1 MKGHF
6 SALEGEDDRGITATR
21 ALACE
26 LVAWRFVTNL
36 SERDA
41 IDHLCTDLVQNARTD
56 RDESQLE
63 STEESP
69 LLSNDGF
76 QSDDLQNDGAL
87 EPGIGTVSPTDYQHL
102 TALEIAA
109 VCEAK
114 KFMSQRAVQ
123 SIIDGLWKGD
133 IMLWQTMNPDT
144 VKRATLYRS
153 EKCDPFTRLRV
164 PLYLKTFE
172 VMFFAAFLAFYYVV
186 LVEKSFHS
194 VTFTEVLLYIWLAA
208 FAYNG
213 RSHE

>member
-1 MKGHF
+1 MQ
-6 SALEGEDDRGITATR
+6 
-21 ALACE
+21 
-26 LVAWRFVTNL
+26 N
-36 SERDA
+36 ERPE
-41 IDHLCTDLVQNARTD
+41 
-56 RDESQLE
+56 RDESQIE

-76 QSDDLQNDGAL
+76 QSDELPNDGVY
-87 EPGIGTVSPTDYQHL
+87 EPQISTVSPTDYQHL
-102 TALEIAA
+102 NALEIAA

-172 VMFFAAFLAFYYVV
+172 VMFFAAFLAFYYIV
-186 LVEKSFHS
+186 LAEKSFHS

-213 RSHE
+213 RSHEESYASPED